1 MKDSSTLKAGEM
13 GRRAVS
19 SSVQEEQLF
28 IDYAQGVLDNHI
40 THLRNR
46 IDSTTTAPGTGT
58 GQDEIE
64 REALLENLNQQLR
77 AALAARS
84 RLCFGAITFTHG
96 ASHHV
101 GRIGLRNSDGEVVLM
116 DWRAPQAAPFYQAT
130 TQEPQGL
137 IHRRRIATRTRLP
150 TPEVTHVDDEYFGS
164 HHSATMEDSLVENP
178 AGAAAMQTPRTGRMA
193 DILASIA
200 ADQDAIIRSPLDQIT
215 VVEGGPGTGKTVV
228 ALHRAAWLLYTYRDK
243 LAKDAV
249 LVIGPSNVFLKYID
263 QVLPSLG
270 ETDVVLLTPAQL
282 YPGVHTNRFDR
293 ASVAA
298 IKGAARMAKVIES
311 AIAARVRIPSSPLV
325 IRTATGTRIHLRP
338 DEIQA
343 ATRGISRTHNFHAG
357 RDPFLRRLL
366 LTAARNIAR
375 DTGHDPNDDDYCQDI
390 VGSLVED
397 AAVRREFNLMWLP
410 TTPERVIGRLL
421 TDPVAL
427 ADAASGVLSESEQH
441 QLLRPEANAWTID
454 DVPLLDEAAQLLGPW
469 TPPTVVAH
477 ESDYRELQASDAYR
491 IKPEQGWN
499 RGTSVAERAIEDR
512 EWIYGHVIVD
522 EAQELSAMAWRAIQR
537 RASRKSMTIVGD
549 LQQSSHPASPRT
561 WREALPWA
569 GNKMHLHTLT
579 VTYRITRQIA
589 EAATELLLAA
599 GGDPPI
605 LTPIRDGR
613 PVTRQLVSP
622 TDMNRYVETVR
633 SREGRNALIVPDH
646 LHEQM
651 RTLLTSVDYGFGD
664 DALDAPIAVLT
675 VQQSKGLEFDCVV
688 VLNPSEIGSQHE
700 RGSDIYVAA
709 TRATESLHLIDLTKS
724 NNSP

>member
-1 MKDSSTLKAGEM
+1 M
-13 GRRAVS
+13 S
-19 SSVQEEQLF
+19 SSVHDEQLF
-28 IDYAQGVLDNHI
+28 IDHAQGLLDQHI
-40 THLRNR
+40 THLRDR
-46 IDSTTTAPGTGT
+46 VDSTTTAPGTGT

-64 REALLENLNQQLR
+64 REALLDNLNQQLR

-84 RLCFGAITFTHG
+84 RLCFGAITFAEG

-101 GRIGLRNSDGEVVLM
+101 GRIGLRNSDGEVVLV

-130 TQEPQGL
+130 MQEPQGL
-137 IHRRRIATRTRLP
+137 SHRRRIATRTRVP
-150 TPEVTHVDDEYFGS
+150 TPEVTHVDDEYFGL
-164 HHSATMEDSLVENP
+164 HHDAMLTGWQPQNS
-178 AGAAAMQTPRTGRMA
+178 AGAAAMRTPRTGRMA

-200 ADQDAIIRSPLDQIT
+200 ADQDAIIRSPLEQIT

-243 LAKDAV
+243 LARDAV

-282 YPGVHTNRFDR
+282 YPGVHTQRFDR

-298 IKGAARMAKVIES
+298 IKGDARMAKVIET
-311 AIAARVRIPSSPLV
+311 AIAGRVRIPTSALV
-325 IRTATGTRIHLRP
+325 IRTATGARIRLQP

-375 DTGHDPNDDDYCQDI
+375 DTGHDPHDDDYCQDI
-390 VGSLVED
+390 IGSLVED
-397 AAVRREFNLMWLP
+397 ASVRREFNLIWLP
-410 TTPERVIGRLL
+410 TTPERIIGQLL
-421 TDPVAL
+421 TDPDVL
-427 ADAASGVLSESEQH
+427 ANSSAGVLSEEEQRQVLRSE
-441 QLLRPEANAWTID
+441 ASAWTVD
-454 DVPLLDEAAQLLGPW
+454 DVPLLDEAAHLLGPW
-469 TPPTVVAH
+469 NPPTAVAH
-477 ESDYRELQASDAYR
+477 EEDYRELQASDAYR
-491 IKPEQGWN
+491 VKPE
-499 RGTSVAERAIEDR
+499 RGGGRGSSVAERAIEDR

-569 GNKMHLHTLT
+569 GDKMHLHALT

-589 EAATELLLAA
+589 DAATELLLAA
-599 GGDPPI
+599 GGEPPT
-605 LTPIRDGR
+605 LTPIRDGA
-613 PVTRQLVSP
+613 PVTRRVMPPAEL
-622 TDMNRYVETVR
+622 NGYVESVR
-633 SREGRNALIVPDH
+633 SREGRNALVIPDH
-646 LHEQM
+646 LHESV
-651 RTLLTSVDYGFGD
+651 RKFLTADDYGFGD
-664 DALDAPIAVLT
+664 EALDAPVAVLT

-688 VLNPSEIGSQHE
+688 VLNPFDIGKQHE

-709 TRATESLHLIDLTKS
+709 TRATQSLHLVDLTDQD
-724 NNSP
+724 NGF